1 MQARTPS
8 QDLANTRAGTAIE
21 AGASLL
27 EAILRTS
34 AIDAETWR
42 PLAASNTFVRAL
54 QDALQPRLL
63 RLPEVLARVGVG
75 ETHWAKLVKAGE
87 APQPVKVGTCTCWV
101 DHEITQFIEALRASR
116 QPAANAEA
124 RVRQPGP

>member
-8 QDLANTRAGTAIE
+8 PDRESAHAVNAAE
-21 AGASLL
+21 VSASIL
-27 EAILRTS
+27 EAILRRGGM
-34 AIDAETWR
+34 DADALKV
-42 PLAASNTFVRAL
+42 PGASGSFVRVL

-101 DHEITQFIEALRASR
+101 DQEVTQFIEALRASR
-116 QPAANAEA
+116 QPATGAAA
-124 RVRQPGP
+124 PPRHPGS